1 MGKKIKIHQTEA
13 YTTFIV
19 REPITIDLDDYPEL
33 EGMTNEEIVDYLEG
47 NSSDMKPQNEKYYES
62 LSDELIEQDILRDK
76 ISGEDYS
83 YKVED
88 SEEE

>member
-1 MGKKIKIHQTEA
+1 MGKKIKIYQTES

-33 EGMTNEEIVDYLEG
+33 EGMTSNEIVDYLEG
-47 NSSDMKPQNEKYYES
+47 NSSDMKPQNEQYYES
-62 LSDELIEQDILRDK
+62 LSDELIEMDILREK

-83 YKVED
+83 YRVD
-88 SEEE
+88 DTEE